1 MDRPLRLYVYNHEYD
16 VTRTVTITP
25 SRGWGGDGAL
35 GCVLGFGALHRLPAP
50 LSEPTQAPGETLF
63 ESARFSNEESRPS
76 PSMQQAGFQPSPAAP
91 QSEPTF
97 LVPAEMSFAP
107 PPAVISPS
115 DGPPKSARKARAAH
129 VISPGAGIDDYF
141 KEGEE
146 KSRELD
152 RGSTPKNA
160 GAGLPP
166 PPKAG
171 ASVPPPP
178 KAKQADT

>member
-25 SRGWGGDGAL
+25 SRAWGGDGAL

-76 PSMQQAGFQPSPAAP
+76 PSMQQGGFQPSLAAP

-97 LVPAEMSFAP
+97 LVPANMSFAP
-107 PPAVISPS
+107 PPS
-115 DGPPKSARKARAAH
+115 DGPPKSAKKARA
-129 VISPGAGIDDYF
+129 VVSPGAGIDDYF

-166 PPKAG
+166 PPKA
-171 ASVPPPP
+171 
-178 KAKQADT
+178 KQADT